1 MRHFSTLQRL
11 GTSSLF
17 LLPALAAAAVD
28 AGDRLDPIVVTAT
41 RAPQTVD
48 EALSSVTVIE
58 REEIERLQPQ
68 QFTDLLRGRAGIGVA
83 DNGPFGKLSSVFMR
97 GSNSGHT
104 LLLVD
109 GVRMGSA
116 TTGSAS
122 WQYLPPSEIE
132 RIEIVRGPRT
142 SIYGSDAIGGVI
154 QIFTRKGL
162 EGPPRVN
169 AFVGGGSFNTREFG
183 AGVAGGTRD
192 TRYSVSASR
201 FDTDGID
208 VLTGVG
214 DDDRD
219 GYDNTSLSGSLSHRL
234 DNGVELFGNLL
245 YSRGTTEFD
254 ADETDPATF
263 AVVGPYSPAENDY
276 VHSALRGG
284 VRGFVTP
291 RWQSQLAIAQ
301 SRDELD
307 SFEGGT
313 LADRVTYFDTR
324 RDLIDWQ
331 NTVRVHADW
340 SWVAGVDAY
349 EDHVDA
355 STAFAEDSRYNVG
368 VYSVLQGALGHND
381 LEASLRLDDNEQFGS
396 KTTGQ
401 LGWGRRLSDAWR
413 VRASAGTAFNAPSF
427 NDLYFPGFSNPDLD
441 PEESRSVEV
450 GARYASGAWFLDAA
464 LFQTEIDDLIAFD
477 MTTFSPQNIN
487 EARIRGLEVEVGYQ
501 AGDWSS
507 RTSLTALE
515 AEDRAT
521 GNELPRRSPF
531 SARVDV
537 DRVLGAWSLGGSLL
551 GQARSFNDTA
561 NADRLSGFATLDLR
575 AAYAIDPQWTLEA
588 SVRNL
593 FDRDYATVRDFTGAD
608 YNQPGRGAF
617 VTVRYQQQ

>member
-1 MRHFSTLQRL
+1 MWHFSTLPRL
-11 GTSSLF
+11 GASSL
-17 LLPALAAAAVD
+17 LLVPALAAVAVH

-48 EALSSVTVIE
+48 ETLSSVTVIE

-83 DNGPFGKLSSVFMR
+83 ESGPFGKLSSVFMR

-154 QIFTRKGL
+154 QVFTRQGL

-169 AFVGGGSFNTREFG
+169 AFVGGGSFDTREFG

-192 TRYSVSASR
+192 TRYSLSASR

-219 GYDNTSLSGSLSHRL
+219 GYDNTSLSGTLSHRL
-234 DNGVELFGNLL
+234 SNGGELFGSLL

-254 ADETDPATF
+254 ADEFDPATF
-263 AVVGPYSPAENDY
+263 ALVGPYAPAENDY
-276 VHSALRGG
+276 VHAALRAGI
-284 VRGFVTP
+284 RGFVTP
-291 RWQSQLAIAQ
+291 RWQSQLAVAQ

-313 LADRVTYFDTR
+313 LADRVAHFDTR

-331 NTVRVHADW
+331 NTVRLPGPW
-340 SWVAGVDAY
+340 TWVAGVDAY

-381 LEASLRLDDNEQFGS
+381 LEASLRFDDNEQFGS

-487 EARIRGLEVEVGYQ
+487 EARIRGLEVEIGYQ

-537 DRVLGAWSLGGSLL
+537 DRVLGAWSFGGSLL

-561 NADRLSGFATLDLR
+561 NAVRLSGFATVDLR

-593 FDRDYATVRDFTGAD
+593 LDRDYATAQDFSGAD
-608 YNQPGRGAF
+608 FNQPGRGAF
-617 VTVRYQQQ
+617 VTVRYRQQ

>member
-1 MRHFSTLQRL
+1 MWHFSTLPRL
-11 GTSSLF
+11 GASSL
-17 LLPALAAAAVD
+17 LLVPALAAVSVH

-41 RAPQTVD
+41 RTPQTVD
-48 EALSSVTVIE
+48 ETLSSVTVIE

-68 QFTDLLRGRAGIGVA
+68 QLTDLLRGRAGIGVA
-83 DNGPFGKLSSVFMR
+83 ESGPFGKLSSVFMR

-154 QIFTRKGL
+154 QVFTRKGL

-169 AFVGGGSFNTREFG
+169 AFVGGGSFDTREFG

-192 TRYSVSASR
+192 TRYSLSASR

-208 VLTGVG
+208 VLTDVG

-219 GYDNTSLSGSLSHRL
+219 GYDNTSLSGTLSHRL
-234 DNGVELFGNLL
+234 SSGGELFGSLL

-254 ADETDPATF
+254 ADEFDPATF
-263 AVVGPYSPAENDY
+263 AVVGPYAPAENDY
-276 VHSALRGG
+276 VHAALRAGI
-284 VRGFVTP
+284 RGFVTP
-291 RWQSQLAIAQ
+291 RWQSQLAVAQ

-313 LADRVTYFDTR
+313 LADRVAHFDTR

-331 NTVRVHADW
+331 NTVRLPGPW
-340 SWVAGVDAY
+340 TWVAGVDAY

-381 LEASLRLDDNEQFGS
+381 LEASLRFDDNEQFGS

-487 EARIRGLEVEVGYQ
+487 EARIRGLEVEIGYQ

-537 DRVLGAWSLGGSLL
+537 DRVLGAWSFGGSLL

-561 NADRLSGFATLDLR
+561 NAVRLSGFATVDLR

-593 FDRDYATVRDFTGAD
+593 LDRDYATAQDFSGAD
-608 YNQPGRGAF
+608 FNQPGRGAF
-617 VTVRYQQQ
+617 VTVRYRQQ

>member
-11 GTSSLF
+11 GSSSL
-17 LLPALAAAAVD
+17 LLVPALAAVAVH
-28 AGDRLDPIVVTAT
+28 AGERLDPIVVTAT

-48 EALSSVTVIE
+48 ETLSSVTVIE

-116 TTGSAS
+116 TTGAAS

-154 QIFTRKGL
+154 QVFTRQGL

-192 TRYSVSASR
+192 TRYSLSASR

-208 VLTGVG
+208 LLTGIG

-219 GYDNTSLSGSLSHRL
+219 GYDNTSLSGTLSHRL
-234 DNGVELFGNLL
+234 GNGAELFGSLL

-263 AVVGPYSPAENDY
+263 AVVGPYAPADNDY
-276 VHSALRGG
+276 VHAALRAGI
-284 VRGFVTP
+284 RGFVTP
-291 RWQSQLAIAQ
+291 RWQSQLAVAQ

-307 SFEGGT
+307 SFEGGA
-313 LADRVTYFDTR
+313 LADRVAYFDTR

-340 SWVAGVDAY
+340 SWIAGVDAY

-368 VYSVLQGALGHND
+368 IYSVLQGALGHHD

-401 LGWGRRLSDAWR
+401 LAWGRRLSDAWR

-441 PEESRSVEV
+441 PEESHSVEV

-477 MTTFSPQNIN
+477 RTTSSPQNIN

-537 DRVLGAWSLGGSLL
+537 DRALGDWSLGGSLL
-551 GQARSFNDTA
+551 GQARSFNDAA
-561 NADRLSGFATLDLR
+561 NNSRLSGFATLDLR
-575 AAYAIDPQWTLEA
+575 AAYAIDKAWTLEA

-593 FDRDYATVRDFTGAD
+593 FDREYATVRDFTGVD
-608 YNQPGRGAF
+608 FNQPGRGAF

>member
-1 MRHFSTLQRL
+1 MRHLSTLQRL
-11 GTSSLF
+11 GTSSL
-17 LLPALAAAAVD
+17 LLVPALAAVAVH

-48 EALSSVTVIE
+48 ETLSSVTVIE
-58 REEIERLQPQ
+58 REEIERLQPK

-116 TTGSAS
+116 TSGSAS

-154 QIFTRKGL
+154 QVFTRQGL

-192 TRYSVSASR
+192 TRYSLSASR
-201 FDTDGID
+201 SDTDGID

-234 DNGVELFGNLL
+234 DHGVELFASLL
-245 YSRGTTEFD
+245 YSEGTTEFD
-254 ADETDPATF
+254 GFLDQTDFRQA
-263 AVVGPYSPAENDY
+263 AVRTGMRVPVTTEWDAEL
-276 VHSALRGG
+276 S
-284 VRGFVTP
+284 
-291 RWQSQLAIAQ
+291 IAQ
-301 SRDELD
+301 SRDE
-307 SFEGGT
+307 SENFIEGEFFSN
-313 LADRVTYFDTR
+313 FDTR
-324 RDLIDWQ
+324 RDMADWQ
-331 NTVRVHADW
+331 NTIRLPQDW
-340 SWVAGVDAY
+340 TLVAGIDAY
-349 EDHVDA
+349 RDRVQSNTD
-355 STAFAEDSRYNVG
+355 FAEDSRYNVG
-368 VYSVLQGALGHND
+368 VYSVLQGALGHHD
-381 LEASLRLDDNEQFGS
+381 LEASLRHDDNEQFGG

-401 LGWGRRLSDAWR
+401 LGWGRQLSGAWR

-427 NDLYFPGFSNPDLD
+427 QDLYWPADPLFGGGGNPDLV
-441 PEESRSVEV
+441 PEESRTIEL
-450 GARYASGAWFLDAA
+450 GARYAHGAWFLDAA
-464 LFQTEIDDLIAFD
+464 LFQTEIDDLIGLDA
-477 MTTFSPQNIN
+477 TFTPRNID
-487 EARIRGLEVEVGYQ
+487 EARIRGLEVELGVQ

-507 RTSLTALE
+507 RTSITALE

-537 DRVLGAWSLGGSLL
+537 DRALGDWSLGGSLL
-551 GQARSFNDTA
+551 GQARSFDDPENT
-561 NADRLSGFATLDLR
+561 NRLSGFATVDLR
-575 AAYAIDPQWTLEA
+575 AAYAIDPHWTIEA

-593 FDRDYATVRDFTGAD
+593 FDRDYVTARQGDVDF
-608 YNQPGRGAF
+608 NQPGRGAF
-617 VTVRYQQQ
+617 VTVRYQQR

>member
-1 MRHFSTLQRL
+1 MRHLSTLQRL
-11 GTSSLF
+11 GTSSL
-17 LLPALAAAAVD
+17 LLVPALAAVAVH

-58 REEIERLQPQ
+58 REEIERLQPR

-83 DNGPFGKLSSVFMR
+83 ENGPFGKLSSVFMR

-154 QIFTRKGL
+154 QVFTRQGL

-169 AFVGGGSFNTREFG
+169 AFVGGGSFSTREFG

-192 TRYSVSASR
+192 TRYSLSASR

-234 DNGVELFGNLL
+234 SNGAELFGNLL
-245 YSRGTTEFD
+245 YSRGTTDFD

-263 AVVGPYSPAENDY
+263 AVVGPYAPADNDY
-276 VHSALRGG
+276 VHAAVRAGI
-284 VRGFVTP
+284 RGFVTP
-291 RWQSQLAIAQ
+291 RWQSQLAVAQ

-313 LADRVTYFDTR
+313 LADRTAYFDTR

-331 NTVRVHADW
+331 NTIRVHADW
-340 SWVAGVDAY
+340 TWVAGVDAY

-355 STAFAEDSRYNVG
+355 SAVFAEDSRYNVG
-368 VYSVLQGALGHND
+368 VYSVLQGALGHHD
-381 LEASLRLDDNEQFGS
+381 LEASLRFDDNEQFGS

-413 VRASAGTAFNAPSF
+413 VRASTGTAFNAPSF

-450 GARYASGAWFLDAA
+450 GARYASGPWFLDAA

-477 MTTFSPQNIN
+477 MTTFSPQNVN

-501 AGDWSS
+501 SGNWSS

-515 AEDRAT
+515 TEDRAT

-537 DRVLGAWSLGGSLL
+537 DRALGAWSLGGSLL

-561 NADRLSGFATLDLR
+561 NADRLSGFATVDLR

-593 FDRDYATVRDFTGAD
+593 LDRDYATARDFTGAD
-608 YNQPGRGAF
+608 FNQPGRGAF
-617 VTVRYQQQ
+617 VTVRYQQR